1 MHRESIYL
9 CTYSAGAA
17 RVVGRVRAWDEREA
31 AQLFAVELEAEHGE
45 RRVASTEI
53 RATKTPPPGRLVR
66 RRRDAG
72 DTGTR

>member
-31 AQLFAVELEAEHGE
+31 AQLFAVELEAEHGAS
-45 RRVASTEI
+45 VAPAEI
-53 RATKTPPPGRLVR
+53 SATKTPPPGRLVR
-66 RRRDAG
+66 RRRAAG
-72 DTGTR
+72 GSR